1 MEIQPVEQRIKELC
15 EKAVTADDSEV
26 PALIAELQALLA
38 GHSQFFRYLAARTMN
53 RVYEKSSSSKAAD

>member
-26 PALIAELQALLA
+26 PALVAELQALLA
-38 GHSQFFRYLAARTMN
+38 EHSQFVRYLPARTLN
-53 RVYEKSSSSKAAD
+53 RAYQEPSSSKAAD